1 MTKEEKNVIIDDITA
16 LLGKYPTVYITD
28 TSALTVAKTTQLR
41 RLCFNKG
48 VKMVVAKNKLIR
60 KAMEKSNKEAYEPM
74 FVALKGTSAMMF
86 SEAGNA
92 PAKLIKE
99 FRRGGNSKPVLKG
112 AFVETAVFLGDN
124 QLDILTALKSKNE
137 LIGDIIGLLQSPA
150 KNVIGALQS
159 SGGKLAGIVKTL
171 SERKDAA

>member
-1 MTKEEKNVIIDDITA
+1 MKKEEKNIIIDDLA
-16 LLGKYPTVYITD
+16 GLLAQYPTVYITD
-28 TSALTVAKTTQLR
+28 TSSLTVAKTSQLR

-60 KAMEKSNKEAYEPM
+60 KAMERTNNEAYEPM
-74 FVALKGTSAMMF
+74 FVSLKGTSAILF

-99 FRRGGNSKPVLKG
+99 FRKGGNQKPLLKG
-112 AFVETAVFLGDN
+112 AFIDQSVFIGDN
-124 QLDILTALKSKNE
+124 QLDTLAALKSRNE
-137 LIGDIIGLLQSPA
+137 LIGEIIGLLQSPA
-150 KNVIGALQS
+150 RNVISALQS

-171 SERKDAA
+171 SERPE